1 MPIHTLILEDTWFI
15 GYNDDKTVIHYCY
28 CEPDTQL
35 DSGQEFIELFDN
47 EEDYLIR
54 LSELNINIE

>member
-1 MPIHTLILEDTWFI
+1 MPIHELVLTDTWFI
-15 GYNDDKTVIHYCY
+15 GYSDTNTVIHHCF
-28 CEPDTQL
+28 CPANTQL